1 MSKPY
6 YKVDLESLQEQ
17 FLAPYAI
24 KKPKEG
30 SRDHEENPANLET
43 RTEFQRDRD
52 RIIHSKSF
60 RRMMYKTQVFV
71 NQENDHYRTRLT
83 HSLEVA
89 QMSRGIARSLRL
101 NEDLTEAIALG
112 HDLGHTPYGHAV
124 EDLLGSFMDNES
136 GFYHNEQSVRVV
148 ELLEE
153 KPGMEGKGLNLTW
166 EVREGILKH
175 TKDSHP
181 EICKHLNP
189 SFFPSLE
196 GQVVRL
202 ADTIAYVTH
211 DFEDAYFSSSIF
223 DELIKSKLI
232 KKDELD
238 NIWDMFDADKS
249 LGVSSIVNK
258 LIVDLVRGTQKAI
271 DDLQINSSDD
281 VRKQT
286 ELIVRF
292 DKFKNQFKMFKDF
305 VTEHVYT
312 GSLAAIMDTKAKRI
326 IGSLYQSYL
335 ENPKQLPPEIY
346 YKFKNPTLIQLN
358 NSYPATYGRVLIDFL
373 SGLTDRYAV
382 FLYNKLFNQS
392 ERIISSK

>member
-1 MSKPY
+1 MSNPF
-6 YKVDLESLQEQ
+6 YKVDLETLQEQ
-17 FLAPYAI
+17 WLAPYAV
-24 KKPKEG
+24 KKAKEG
-30 SRDHEENPANLET
+30 SRDHEEKPVNLET

-71 NQENDHYRTRLT
+71 NHENDHYRTRLT

-124 EDLLGSFMDNES
+124 EDLLGSFMKNEC

-153 KPGMEGKGLNLTW
+153 KPGLEGMGLNLTW

-175 TKDSHP
+175 TKDSNP
-181 EICKHLNP
+181 QICVHLNP
-189 SFFPSLE
+189 LVLPSLE

-211 DFEDAYFSSSIF
+211 DFEDAYYSSSIF
-223 DELIKSKLI
+223 DELIRSKLLRNA
-232 KKDELD
+232 DVE
-238 NIWDMFDADKS
+238 NIWDMFNADKS

-258 LIVDLVRGTQKAI
+258 LIDDLVKGTQKAV
-271 DDLQINSSDD
+271 DDCKLDSPDD
-281 VRKQT
+281 VRKQKD
-286 ELIVRF
+286 LIVRF
-292 DKFKNQFKMFKDF
+292 DKYANEFKKFKNF
-305 VTEHVYT
+305 VTEYVYT

-326 IGSLYQSYL
+326 IGRLYQSYM
-335 ENPKQLPPEIY
+335 ENPKQLPPDIY
-346 YKFKNPTLIQLN
+346 YKYKNPSLIQLKD
-358 NSYPATYGRVLIDFL
+358 SYPATYSRVLVDFL